1 MIDINSITLKNNAMF
16 NIVMRRPN
24 LCKMCLERIL
34 NKSITTISYP
44 DSEKAIDIDL
54 DSKSIRLDIYC
65 EDEDTSYNIELQNG
79 VYDALPKRS
88 RYYQSLIDVDLLDK
102 GCEYT
107 ELKNG
112 IIIFICTFDF
122 FGKGRHL
129 YTFENLCLQDS
140 EIRLDDKTT
149 KIFLNTKGVLD
160 DIPKPLKNFLDFID
174 NGTVADSFTQELN
187 SAVIEIREDKRW
199 RKRLMT
205 VEQLIKD
212 EASLAYKKGKTEGLA
227 EGRTEGRAE
236 GLAEGIAEGRASGIA
251 LINQLHSLLINDGR
265 MDDLKKSINDS
276 EYQEKL
282 IREYK
287 LNAID

>member
-1 MIDINSITLKNNAMF
+1 MRQID
-16 NIVMRRPN
+16 
-24 LCKMCLERIL
+24 
-34 NKSITTISYP
+34 
-44 DSEKAIDIDL
+44 
-54 DSKSIRLDIYC
+54 
-65 EDEDTSYNIELQNG
+65 
-79 VYDALPKRS
+79 
-88 RYYQSLIDVDLLDK
+88 
-102 GCEYT
+102 
-107 ELKNG
+107 
-112 IIIFICTFDF
+112 FI
-122 FGKGRHL
+122 
-129 YTFENLCLQDS
+129 
-140 EIRLDDKTT
+140 
-149 KIFLNTKGVLD
+149 
-160 DIPKPLKNFLDFID
+160 LDFID

-287 LNAID
+287 LNEID